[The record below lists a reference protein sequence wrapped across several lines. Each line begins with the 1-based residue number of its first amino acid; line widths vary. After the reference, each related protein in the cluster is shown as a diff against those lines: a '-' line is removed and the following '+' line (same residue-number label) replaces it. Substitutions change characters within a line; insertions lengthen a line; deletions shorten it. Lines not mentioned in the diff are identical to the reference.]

1 MVVFGFAAKNT
12 VFSFSRV
19 LTEIRN
25 ISFKSWFANTK
36 EPCLKNTLNANPSR
50 PKKPLTSYMLFI
62 KEKRNEMFGNNSK
75 VSGKDQIKILSE
87 KWRSLSEAE
96 KQMYIKKYQESAIEY
111 TKQHEAYMNSLTKE
125 EHQALEDK
133 LQMRKESQKRL
144 KSALQKLDKP
154 VGPRSPYNF
163 FIAERASM
171 TFGTKANETLKKIGQ
186 EWKDLPEER
195 KE

>member
-1 MVVFGFAAKNT
+1 
-12 VFSFSRV
+12 
-19 LTEIRN
+19 
-25 ISFKSWFANTK
+25 
-36 EPCLKNTLNANPSR
+36 
-50 PKKPLTSYMLFI
+50 MLFI

-195 KE
+195 KEIYRRKSEEDKKRYTNEMENWKSKMLNEGFIDILNILNKKS